1 MKTLCK
7 FNMFE
12 EGTDVCTRTPR
23 HTELNIQCA
32 CHRARHHADRGQT
45 CQRWS
50 EGKRSCA
57 AHPDTTHAQR
67 NVVLAQPRCRH
78 LGL

>member
-45 CQRWS
+45 CQRRS

-57 AHPDTTHAQR
+57 AHPDTTRAQR